1 MSQTDHNVDPN
12 EVAKFEALA
21 ASWWDLEGQSK
32 PLHEINPHRTGYIAQ
47 RCKLDNANVIDVG
60 CGGGILSEALA
71 KNGAKVTGID
81 MGEMPLDIAKLH
93 AMESGLDIHY
103 EQSTAET
110 MASRHTAEFDAVTC
124 LEMLEHVPDPAAIIQ
139 ACADLVKPGG
149 DVFFSTL
156 NRHPKAYLLAVVGA
170 EYVMN
175 MLPKGTHDYKRF
187 IRPAELASWCRQ
199 AGLQVRNITGISYNP
214 LTRQFSL
221 GDDVKVNYIVH
232 CHNCLLYT
240 SPSPRDRG

>member
-1 MSQTDHNVDPN
+1 MSETQQNVDPN

-21 ASWWDLEGQSK
+21 SSWWDLEGQSK
-32 PLHEINPHRTGYIAQ
+32 PLHEINPLRLGYIAD
-47 RCKLDNANVIDVG
+47 RCQLDGAKVIDVG

-71 KNGAKVTGID
+71 KKDAIVTGID

-93 AMESGLDIHY
+93 AMEGGLDIHY
-103 EQSTAET
+103 EQSTAEE
-110 MASRHTAEFDAVTC
+110 MAAKHSGEFDLVTC

-156 NRHPKAYLLAVVGA
+156 NRHPKAYLLAIVGA

-187 IRPAELASWCRQ
+187 IRPAELSSWCRQ
-199 AGLQVRNITGISYNP
+199 AGLQVKNITGISYNP
-214 LTRQFSL
+214 LSRQFSL
-221 GDDVKVNYIVH
+221 SQDVKVNYLVH
-232 CHNCLLYT
+232 C
-240 SPSPRDRG
+240 RKV

>member
-1 MSQTDHNVDPN
+1 MSEQHLNVDPN

-21 ASWWDLEGQSK
+21 SSWWDLEGQSK
-32 PLHEINPHRTGYIAQ
+32 PLHEINPLRLGYIAD
-47 RCKLDNANVIDVG
+47 RCRLQDANVIDVG

-71 KNGAKVTGID
+71 KSGANVTGID
-81 MGEMPLDIAKLH
+81 MGDMPLDIAKLH
-93 AMESGLDIHY
+93 AMENGLQIHY
-103 EQSTAET
+103 QQSTAEA
-110 MASRHTAEFDAVTC
+110 MASEHAGEFDVVTC

-156 NRHPKAYLLAVVGA
+156 NRHPKAYLLAIVGA

-199 AGLQVRNITGISYNP
+199 AGLQVKDISGMSYNP
-214 LTRQFSL
+214 LSREFSL
-221 GDDVKVNYIVH
+221 SKDVKVNYLVH
-232 CHNCLLYT
+232 C
-240 SPSPRDRG
+240 RKI

>member
-93 AMESGLDIHY
+93 AMEAGLDIHY

-110 MASRHTAEFDAVTC
+110 MASKHTAEFDAVTC

-199 AGLQVRNITGISYNP
+199 AGLQVKNITGISYNP
-214 LTRQFSL
+214 LTRQFGL

-232 CHNCLLYT
+232 CHKV
-240 SPSPRDRG
+240 

>member
-1 MSQTDHNVDPN
+1 MSQTNHNVDPN

-21 ASWWDLEGQSK
+21 ASWWDVEGQSK
-32 PLHEINPHRTGYIAQ
+32 PLHEINPLRTGYIAE
-47 RCKLDNANVIDVG
+47 RCKLENSQVIDVG

-93 AMESGLDIHY
+93 AMEAGLDIHY

-110 MASRHTAEFDAVTC
+110 MAAKHAGEFDAVTC

-149 DVFFSTL
+149 DIFFSTL
-156 NRHPKAYLLAVVGA
+156 NRHPKAYLLAVIGA

-187 IRPAELASWCRQ
+187 IRPAEMASWCRQ
-199 AGLQVRNITGISYNP
+199 AGLQVKDITGISYNP
-214 LTRQFSL
+214 LSRQFSL
-221 GDDVKVNYIVH
+221 GDDIKVNYIVH
-232 CHNCLLYT
+232 C
-240 SPSPRDRG
+240 RKV